1 MKLIIKNLKQ
11 VPHNVEVEN
20 EKVTIKDLKLEIEK
34 EHGFDAN
41 HLKLLFNGVVL
52 DDTKTLESYGIKD
65 EYVIIMMNTK
75 AKPKNTSNEQQT
87 EQTNPQTTN
96 TSNTNETKTE
106 QNPNP
111 QPSQQQPQPQQQN
124 YTEQIN
130 NLVDMGFVR
139 TEAEAAIKAARGDTN
154 LAIEFLYS
162 GIPANLPPEIPQSQP
177 TSSSSSE
184 ALQRVA
190 SAIKII
196 CTQNPNAL
204 QTILM
209 NIEQTNPQLMNNIK
223 EHEEEFKNLLQS
235 PVTQAD
241 IQNFQQI
248 QSSLGGLGG
257 GLNFGGGQ
265 RQRPQGGLQIPLS
278 KEEFEAVKRLKE
290 LGNFSDIEAVQAY
303 MACEKNEELAANFL
317 LESKMNEGFEDQMF
331 GQNNYSQPQQPVQPQ
346 PQQQQQSQE
355 PKPEEKKDEP
365 KPEEKKDEPKP
376 EEKKEEPK
384 PEEKKEEPKPEEKK
398 DEPKPEEKKDEPK
411 PEEK

>member
-87 EQTNPQTTN
+87 EQAKPQTTN

-223 EHEEEFKNLLQS
+223 EHEEEEVGWL
-235 PVTQAD
+235 
-241 IQNFQQI
+241 
-248 QSSLGGLGG
+248 
-257 GLNFGGGQ
+257 
-265 RQRPQGGLQIPLS
+265 
-278 KEEFEAVKRLKE
+278 
-290 LGNFSDIEAVQAY
+290 
-303 MACEKNEELAANFL
+303 
-317 LESKMNEGFEDQMF
+317 
-331 GQNNYSQPQQPVQPQ
+331 
-346 PQQQQQSQE
+346 
-355 PKPEEKKDEP
+355 
-365 KPEEKKDEPKP
+365 
-376 EEKKEEPK
+376 
-384 PEEKKEEPKPEEKK
+384 
-398 DEPKPEEKKDEPK
+398 
-411 PEEK
+411 

>member
-11 VPHNVEVEN
+11 VPHNVEVAN
-20 EKVTIKDLKLEIEK
+20 EKVTIKELKLEIEK
-34 EHGFDAN
+34 VHGFDAN

-65 EYVIIMMNTK
+65 EFVIIMMNTK
-75 AKPKNTSNEQQT
+75 AKPKNTSNEPQT
-87 EQTNPQTTN
+87 EQTKPQETN
-96 TSNTNETKTE
+96 TTETKTETKTE

-111 QPSQQQPQPQQQN
+111 QQTSQQPQQQN

-139 TEAEAAIKAARGDTN
+139 SEAEAAIKAARGDTN
-154 LAIEFLYS
+154 LAIEFLYN
-162 GIPANLPPEIPQSQP
+162 GIPANLPPEP
-177 TSSSSSE
+177 TQNMPVSSSSSE
-184 ALQRVA
+184 ALQKVA
-190 SAIKII
+190 STIKII
-196 CTQNPNAL
+196 CSQNPNAL

-241 IQNFQQI
+241 LQNFQQI
-248 QSSLGGLGG
+248 QNTLGGIGMG
-257 GLNFGGGQ
+257 SGLNFGGGQ
-265 RQRPQGGLQIPLS
+265 RGQRSQGGVQIPLS

-290 LGNFSDIEAVQAY
+290 LGNFSDIEAVQSY

-317 LESKMNEGFEDQMF
+317 LESKMNEGFEDQNF
-331 GQNNYSQPQQPVQPQ
+331 GQNNNSQQP

-355 PKPEEKKDEP
+355 PKTEEKKDEQ
-365 KPEEKKDEPKP
+365 KPEEK
-376 EEKKEEPK
+376 
-384 PEEKKEEPKPEEKK
+384 
-398 DEPKPEEKKDEPK
+398 
-411 PEEK
+411 

>member
-11 VPHNVEVEN
+11 VPHNVEVAN
-20 EKVTIKDLKLEIEK
+20 EKVTIKELKLEIEK
-34 EHGFDAN
+34 VHGFDAN

-65 EYVIIMMNTK
+65 EFVIIMMNTK
-75 AKPKNTSNEQQT
+75 AKPKNTSSEQQA
-87 EQTNPQTTN
+87 EQPKPQTTN
-96 TSNTNETKTE
+96 TETKTETKTE

-111 QPSQQQPQPQQQN
+111 QQTSQQPQPQQQN

-139 TEAEAAIKAARGDTN
+139 SEAEAAIKAARGDTN
-154 LAIEFLYS
+154 LAIEFLYN
-162 GIPANLPPEIPQSQP
+162 GIPANLPPESPQNVSV
-177 TSSSSSE
+177 SSSSSE
-184 ALQRVA
+184 ALQKVA

-196 CTQNPNAL
+196 CSQNPNAL

-241 IQNFQQI
+241 LQNFQQF
-248 QSSLGGLGG
+248 QNSLQLGGMG

-265 RQRPQGGLQIPLS
+265 RGQRQQGGFQIPLS

-317 LESKMNEGFEDQMF
+317 LESKMNEGFEDNF
-331 GQNNYSQPQQPVQPQ
+331 GQNNNSQQP
-346 PQQQQQSQE
+346 PQQQQQSQQ
-355 PKPEEKKDEP
+355 PKPEEKKE
-365 KPEEKKDEPKP
+365 EPKP

-398 DEPKPEEKKDEPK
+398 DEPKPEEKKDEQK
-411 PEEK
+411 PE

>member
-87 EQTNPQTTN
+87 EQAKPQTTN
-96 TSNTNETKTE
+96 TTNTNETKTE

-111 QPSQQQPQPQQQN
+111 QPTSQQQQPQQQN

-139 TEAEAAIKAARGDTN
+139 SEAEAAIKAARGDTN
-154 LAIEFLYS
+154 LAIEFLYN
-162 GIPANLPPEIPQSQP
+162 GIPANLPPEIPQMQP

-196 CTQNPNAL
+196 CSQNPNAL

-241 IQNFQQI
+241 LQNFQQL
-248 QSSLGGLGG
+248 QSSLGLGGLGG
-257 GLNFGGGQ
+257 SGGFNLGGGH

-317 LESKMNEGFEDQMF
+317 LESKMNEGFEDNF
-331 GQNNYSQPQQPVQPQ
+331 GQNNNSQQP

-355 PKPEEKKDEP
+355 S
-365 KPEEKKDEPKP
+365 
-376 EEKKEEPK
+376 K

-398 DEPKPEEKKDEPK
+398 DEPKPEEKKDEQK
-411 PEEK
+411 PE

>member
-11 VPHNVEVEN
+11 VPHNVEVAN
-20 EKVTIKDLKLEIEK
+20 EKVTIKELKLEIEK
-34 EHGFDAN
+34 VHGFDAN

-65 EYVIIMMNTK
+65 EFVIIMMNTK
-75 AKPKNTSNEQQT
+75 AKPKNTSSEQQA
-87 EQTNPQTTN
+87 EQPKPQTTN
-96 TSNTNETKTE
+96 TETKTETKTE

-111 QPSQQQPQPQQQN
+111 QQTSQQPQPQQQN

-139 TEAEAAIKAARGDTN
+139 SEAEAAIKAARGDTN
-154 LAIEFLYS
+154 LAIEFLYN
-162 GIPANLPPEIPQSQP
+162 GIPANLPPETPQNVSV
-177 TSSSSSE
+177 SSSSSE
-184 ALQRVA
+184 ALQKVA

-196 CTQNPNAL
+196 CSQNPNAL

-241 IQNFQQI
+241 LQNFQQF
-248 QSSLGGLGG
+248 QNSLQLGGMG

-265 RQRPQGGLQIPLS
+265 RGQRQQGGFQIPLS

-317 LESKMNEGFEDQMF
+317 LESKMNEGFEDQMY
-331 GQNNYSQPQQPVQPQ
+331 GQNNYSQQQPVQ
-346 PQQQQQSQE
+346 PQQQQQSQ
-355 PKPEEKKDEP
+355 
-365 KPEEKKDEPKP
+365 
-376 EEKKEEPK
+376 EPK

-398 DEPKPEEKKDEPK
+398 DEPKPEEK
-411 PEEK
+411 

>member
-87 EQTNPQTTN
+87 EQAKPQTTN
-96 TSNTNETKTE
+96 ESNTNETKTE

-111 QPSQQQPQPQQQN
+111 QQTSQQTSQQQPQQQN

-139 TEAEAAIKAARGDTN
+139 SEAEAAIKAARGDTN
-154 LAIEFLYS
+154 LAIEFLYN
-162 GIPANLPPEIPQSQP
+162 GIPANLPPEIPQMQP

-196 CTQNPNAL
+196 CSHNPNAL

-241 IQNFQQI
+241 IQNFQQL
-248 QSSLGGLGG
+248 QSSLGLGGLGG
-257 GLNFGGGQ
+257 MGGGFNIGGGH

-317 LESKMNEGFEDQMF
+317 LESKMNEGFEDQMY
-331 GQNNYSQPQQPVQPQ
+331 GQNNYSQQQPVQ
-346 PQQQQQSQE
+346 PQQQQQSQ
-355 PKPEEKKDEP
+355 
-365 KPEEKKDEPKP
+365 EPKP

-398 DEPKPEEKKDEPK
+398 DEPKPEEK
-411 PEEK
+411 

>member
-11 VPHNVEVEN
+11 VPHNVEVAN
-20 EKVTIKDLKLEIEK
+20 EKVTIKELKLEIEK
-34 EHGFDAN
+34 VHGFDAN

-65 EYVIIMMNTK
+65 EFVIIMMNTK
-75 AKPKNTSNEQQT
+75 AKPKNTSSEQQA
-87 EQTNPQTTN
+87 EQPKPQTTN
-96 TSNTNETKTE
+96 TETKTETKTE

-111 QPSQQQPQPQQQN
+111 QQTSQQPQPQQQN

-139 TEAEAAIKAARGDTN
+139 SEAEAAIKAARGDTN
-154 LAIEFLYS
+154 LAIEFLYN
-162 GIPANLPPEIPQSQP
+162 GIPANLPPETPQNVSV
-177 TSSSSSE
+177 SSSSSE
-184 ALQRVA
+184 ALQKVA

-196 CTQNPNAL
+196 CSQNPNAL

-241 IQNFQQI
+241 LQNFQQF
-248 QSSLGGLGG
+248 QNSLQLGGMG

-265 RQRPQGGLQIPLS
+265 RGQRQQGGFQIPLS

-317 LESKMNEGFEDQMF
+317 LESKMNEGFEDNF
-331 GQNNYSQPQQPVQPQ
+331 GQNNNSQQP

-355 PKPEEKKDEP
+355 SKPEEKKE
-365 KPEEKKDEPKP
+365 EPKP

-398 DEPKPEEKKDEPK
+398 DEPKPEEKKDEQK
-411 PEEK
+411 PE

>member
-11 VPHNVEVEN
+11 VPHNVEVAN
-20 EKVTIKDLKLEIEK
+20 EKVTIKELKLEIEK
-34 EHGFDAN
+34 VHGFDAN

-65 EYVIIMMNTK
+65 EFVIIMMNTK
-75 AKPKNTSNEQQT
+75 AKPKNTSSEQQA
-87 EQTNPQTTN
+87 EQPKPQTTN
-96 TSNTNETKTE
+96 TETKTETKTE

-111 QPSQQQPQPQQQN
+111 QQTSQQPQPQQQN

-139 TEAEAAIKAARGDTN
+139 SEAEAAIKAARGDTN
-154 LAIEFLYS
+154 LAIEFLYN
-162 GIPANLPPEIPQSQP
+162 GIPANLPPETPQNVSV
-177 TSSSSSE
+177 SSSSSE
-184 ALQRVA
+184 ALQKVA

-196 CTQNPNAL
+196 CSQNPNAL

-241 IQNFQQI
+241 LQNFQQF
-248 QSSLGGLGG
+248 QNSLQLGGMG

-265 RQRPQGGLQIPLS
+265 RGQRQQGGFQIPLS

-317 LESKMNEGFEDQMF
+317 LESKMNEGFEDNF
-331 GQNNYSQPQQPVQPQ
+331 GQNNNSQQP
-346 PQQQQQSQE
+346 PQQQQQSQQ
-355 PKPEEKKDEP
+355 PKPEEKKE
-365 KPEEKKDEPKP
+365 EPKP

-398 DEPKPEEKKDEPK
+398 DEPKPEEKKDEQK
-411 PEEK
+411 PE

>member
-11 VPHNVEVEN
+11 VPHNVEVAN
-20 EKVTIKDLKLEIEK
+20 EKVTIKELKLEIEK
-34 EHGFDAN
+34 VHGFDAN

-65 EYVIIMMNTK
+65 EFVIIMMNTK
-75 AKPKNTSNEQQT
+75 AKPKNTSNEPQT
-87 EQTNPQTTN
+87 EQTKPQETN
-96 TSNTNETKTE
+96 TTETKTETKTE

-111 QPSQQQPQPQQQN
+111 QQTSQQPQQQN

-139 TEAEAAIKAARGDTN
+139 SEAEAAIKAARGDTN
-154 LAIEFLYS
+154 LAIEFLYN
-162 GIPANLPPEIPQSQP
+162 GIPANLPPEP
-177 TSSSSSE
+177 TQNMPVSSSSSE
-184 ALQRVA
+184 ALQKVA
-190 SAIKII
+190 STIKII
-196 CTQNPNAL
+196 CSQNPNAL

-241 IQNFQQI
+241 LQNFQQI
-248 QSSLGGLGG
+248 QNTLGGIGMG
-257 GLNFGGGQ
+257 SGLNFGGGQ
-265 RQRPQGGLQIPLS
+265 RGQRSQGGVQIPLS

-317 LESKMNEGFEDQMF
+317 LESKMNEGFEDQNF
-331 GQNNYSQPQQPVQPQ
+331 GQNNNSQQP
-346 PQQQQQSQE
+346 PQQQQQSQEPKTEEKKDE

-376 EEKKEEPK
+376 EEKKDEQK
-384 PEEKKEEPKPEEKK
+384 PEEK
-398 DEPKPEEKKDEPK
+398 
-411 PEEK
+411 

>member
-11 VPHNVEVEN
+11 VPHNVEVAN
-20 EKVTIKDLKLEIEK
+20 EKVTIKELKLEIEK
-34 EHGFDAN
+34 VHGFDAN

-65 EYVIIMMNTK
+65 EFVIIMMNTK
-75 AKPKNTSNEQQT
+75 AKPKNTSSEQQA
-87 EQTNPQTTN
+87 EQPKPQETN
-96 TSNTNETKTE
+96 TETKTETKTE

-111 QPSQQQPQPQQQN
+111 QQTSQQPQPQQQN

-139 TEAEAAIKAARGDTN
+139 SEAEAAIKAARGDTN
-154 LAIEFLYS
+154 LAIEFLYN
-162 GIPANLPPEIPQSQP
+162 GIPANLPPESPQNVSV
-177 TSSSSSE
+177 SSSSSE
-184 ALQRVA
+184 ALQKVA

-196 CTQNPNAL
+196 CSQNPNAL

-241 IQNFQQI
+241 LQNFQQF
-248 QSSLGGLGG
+248 QNSLQLGGMG

-265 RQRPQGGLQIPLS
+265 RGQRQQGGFQIPLS

-317 LESKMNEGFEDQMF
+317 LESKMNEGFEDNF
-331 GQNNYSQPQQPVQPQ
+331 GQNNNSQQP
-346 PQQQQQSQE
+346 PQQQQQSQQ
-355 PKPEEKKDEP
+355 
-365 KPEEKKDEPKP
+365 
-376 EEKKEEPK
+376 PK

-411 PEEK
+411 PEEKKDEPKPEEKKDEQKPE

>member
-87 EQTNPQTTN
+87 EQAKPQTTN

-111 QPSQQQPQPQQQN
+111 QPTSQQQQPQQQN

-139 TEAEAAIKAARGDTN
+139 SEAEAAIKAARGDTN
-154 LAIEFLYS
+154 LAIEFLYN
-162 GIPANLPPEIPQSQP
+162 GIPANLPPEIPQMQP

-196 CTQNPNAL
+196 CSQNPNAL

-241 IQNFQQI
+241 LQNFQQL
-248 QSSLGGLGG
+248 QSSLGLGGLGG
-257 GLNFGGGQ
+257 SGGFNLGGGH

-317 LESKMNEGFEDQMF
+317 LESKMNEGFEDQMY
-331 GQNNYSQPQQPVQPQ
+331 GQNNYSQQQPVQ
-346 PQQQQQSQE
+346 PQQQQQSQ
-355 PKPEEKKDEP
+355 
-365 KPEEKKDEPKP
+365 EPKP

-384 PEEKKEEPKPEEKK
+384 PEEKKEGDELSPKKQQ
-398 DEPKPEEKKDEPK
+398 
-411 PEEK
+411 

>member
-11 VPHNVEVEN
+11 VPHNVEVAN
-20 EKVTIKDLKLEIEK
+20 EKVTIKELKLEIEK
-34 EHGFDAN
+34 VHGFDAN

-65 EYVIIMMNTK
+65 EFVIIMMNTK
-75 AKPKNTSNEQQT
+75 AKPKNTSSEQQA
-87 EQTNPQTTN
+87 EQPKPQTTN
-96 TSNTNETKTE
+96 TETKTETKTE

-111 QPSQQQPQPQQQN
+111 QQTSQQPQPQQQN

-139 TEAEAAIKAARGDTN
+139 SEAEAAIKAARGDTN
-154 LAIEFLYS
+154 LAIEFLYN
-162 GIPANLPPEIPQSQP
+162 GIPANLPPETPQNVSV
-177 TSSSSSE
+177 SSSSSE
-184 ALQRVA
+184 ALQKVA

-196 CTQNPNAL
+196 CSQNPNAL

-241 IQNFQQI
+241 LQNFQQL
-248 QSSLGGLGG
+248 QSSLGLGGLGG
-257 GLNFGGGQ
+257 MGGLNLGGGH

-317 LESKMNEGFEDQMF
+317 LESKMNEGFEDNF
-331 GQNNYSQPQQPVQPQ
+331 GQNNNSQQP

-355 PKPEEKKDEP
+355 S
-365 KPEEKKDEPKP
+365 KP

-398 DEPKPEEKKDEPK
+398 DEPKPEEKKDEQK
-411 PEEK
+411 PE

>member
-87 EQTNPQTTN
+87 EQAKPQTTN
-96 TSNTNETKTE
+96 TTNTNETKTE

-111 QPSQQQPQPQQQN
+111 QPTSQQQQPQQQN

-139 TEAEAAIKAARGDTN
+139 SEAEAAIKAARGDTN
-154 LAIEFLYS
+154 LAIEFLYN
-162 GIPANLPPEIPQSQP
+162 GIPANLPPEIPQMQP

-196 CTQNPNAL
+196 CSQNPNAL

-241 IQNFQQI
+241 LQNFQQL
-248 QSSLGGLGG
+248 QSSLGLGGLGG
-257 GLNFGGGQ
+257 SGGFNLGGGH

-317 LESKMNEGFEDQMF
+317 LESKMNEGFEDQMY
-331 GQNNYSQPQQPVQPQ
+331 GQNNYSQQQPVQ
-346 PQQQQQSQE
+346 PQQQQQSQ
-355 PKPEEKKDEP
+355 
-365 KPEEKKDEPKP
+365 
-376 EEKKEEPK
+376 EPK

-398 DEPKPEEKKDEPK
+398 DEPKPEEKKDETK
-411 PEEK
+411 NEEKKDENKNEEK

>member
-11 VPHNVEVEN
+11 VPHNVEVAN
-20 EKVTIKDLKLEIEK
+20 EKVTIKELKLEIEK
-34 EHGFDAN
+34 VHGFDAN

-65 EYVIIMMNTK
+65 EFVIIMMNTK
-75 AKPKNTSNEQQT
+75 AKPKNTSSEQQA
-87 EQTNPQTTN
+87 EQPKPQTTN
-96 TSNTNETKTE
+96 TETKTETKTE

-111 QPSQQQPQPQQQN
+111 QQTSQQPQPQQQN

-139 TEAEAAIKAARGDTN
+139 SEAEAAIKAARGDTN
-154 LAIEFLYS
+154 LAIEFLYN
-162 GIPANLPPEIPQSQP
+162 GIPANLPPETPQNVSV
-177 TSSSSSE
+177 SSSSSE
-184 ALQRVA
+184 ALQKVA

-196 CTQNPNAL
+196 CSQNPNAL

-241 IQNFQQI
+241 LQNFQQF
-248 QSSLGGLGG
+248 QNSLQLGGMG

-265 RQRPQGGLQIPLS
+265 RGQRQQGGFQIPLS

-317 LESKMNEGFEDQMF
+317 LESKMNEGFEDNF
-331 GQNNYSQPQQPVQPQ
+331 GQNNNSQQP

-355 PKPEEKKDEP
+355 S
-365 KPEEKKDEPKP
+365 KP

-398 DEPKPEEKKDEPK
+398 DEPKPEEKKDEQK
-411 PEEK
+411 PE